1 MRKRTYLSAGVG
13 KMRHGMKGI
22 ILAAGRG
29 TRLRPLTHTRPK
41 HLFRIA
47 GQPIM
52 HYALENLREAGVGE
66 VGIVVSPYNKEDFQQ
81 ALHDFPG
88 IKLEYIVQE
97 EALGLAHAVG
107 VTRDWLSGSPF
118 VLYLGDNLFQNGI
131 KPFVEAYRPGVSAV
145 IALVRVENPRAFGVA
160 VLDEGGRIVQLLEKP
175 KDPPSDLAV
184 AGVYVFGPEIMSIIA
199 SLKPS
204 ARGEYEITDAIQGLI
219 DGGKTV
225 LGQELEGWWKDT
237 GQPADLL
244 DANRLL
250 LVEQKSPTP
259 VLNGDVQDS
268 QVTGRVVI
276 EPGAY
281 VQSSTILGPVH
292 IASGAKVEGAYIGPF
307 TSVGPN
313 AVVKNSE
320 VEFSILEE
328 GAVVDNAPRLHEC
341 ILGVGAKVMSRTSL
355 PKAHKLVL
363 GDLSSA
369 ELG

>member
-1 MRKRTYLSAGVG
+1 MD
-13 KMRHGMKGI
+13 HDMKGL

-47 GQPIM
+47 GRPIM
-52 HYALENLREAGVGE
+52 HYALENLREAGVCE

-81 ALHDFPG
+81 ALSDFPG
-88 IKLEYIVQE
+88 MKLEYIVQE

-107 VTRDWLSGSPF
+107 VTRDWLAGSPF
-118 VLYLGDNLFQNGI
+118 VLYLGDNLFQHGI
-131 KPFVEAYRPGVSAV
+131 KPFVEAYQPGVSAV
-145 IALVRVENPRAFGVA
+145 IALVQVEDPRQFGVA
-160 VLDEGGRIVQLLEKP
+160 LVEDGRIVKLLEKP
-175 KDPPSDLAV
+175 KDPPSNLAV
-184 AGVYVFGPEIMSIIA
+184 AGVYVFGPEIMEIIA
-199 SLKPS
+199 DLKPS

-225 LGQELEGWWKDT
+225 LGQEIEGWWKDT
-237 GQPADLL
+237 GRPTDLL

-259 VLNGDVQDS
+259 VLEGDIQDS
-268 QVTGRVVI
+268 QITGRVVV
-276 EPGAY
+276 EAGAQVY
-281 VQSSTILGPVH
+281 NSTILGPAH
-292 IASGAKVEGAYIGPF
+292 IASGAKLEGAYIGPF
-307 TSVGPN
+307 TSVGPG
-313 AVVKNSE
+313 ATVRQSE

-328 GAVVDNAPRLHEC
+328 GAVVEQVPIRLHEC
-341 ILGVGAKVMSRTSL
+341 ILGVGAKVMCRTSL

-369 ELG
+369 ELA